1 MTFSTVIQN
10 IIKIMSK
17 YWDVFLIKGV
27 SVTLAL
33 AAITVFFG
41 AIIGA
46 LPGARPCCCSCTSAT
61 LSCR

>member
-33 AAITVFFG
+33 AAITVLTGAYTLFYVLFIKKDRTLLSFF
-41 AIIGA
+41 
-46 LPGARPCCCSCTSAT
+46 R
-61 LSCR
+61 R